1 LHTTKTE
8 KTGSPFDPE
17 KVVPDVVNEV
27 WEEETQQP
35 TRGSAADARQFQLF
49 KD

>member
-1 LHTTKTE
+1 
-8 KTGSPFDPE
+8 
-17 KVVPDVVNEV
+17 VVNEV

-49 KD
+49 KTTHPSVDALRPEMDEIDTA